1 MTRSA
6 KVGEDV
12 KGYRATN
19 KAPCAQICGRGG
31 LISGYLVQWLAVGR
45 GSAQRAI
52 DSLSQSRLRG
62 GIGRKLHCWKKNA
75 PVNGAV
81 NAQGGL

>member
-19 KAPCAQICGRGG
+19 KAPCAQICGRGALLVAISFSG
-31 LISGYLVQWLAVGR
+31 LQWAGGAHR
-45 GSAQRAI
+45 GQ
-52 DSLSQSRLRG
+52 
-62 GIGRKLHCWKKNA
+62 
-75 PVNGAV
+75 
-81 NAQGGL
+81 